1 MELLYDHLTDSYNME
16 RQKISEKDYDE
27 SYIITVDD
35 VLKAHYLIC
44 EYFENETGEQSL
56 YGVKN
61 YNLLSSA
68 VARQSVSNG
77 NGVFNFAFISS
88 LFKGNVGVTLQ
99 RIALDT
105 GVGGVAINV
114 INLLLIA
121 ENLKSHDLT
130 YGDFY
135 NQLNANSEIRVIE

>member
-1 MELLYDHLTDSYNME
+1 M
-16 RQKISEKDYDE
+16 
-27 SYIITVDD
+27 
-35 VLKAHYLIC
+35 
-44 EYFENETGEQSL
+44 
-56 YGVKN
+56 
-61 YNLLSSA
+61 
-68 VARQSVSNG
+68 SNG